1 MPHGSLNSLT
11 SLLPPCLSC
20 TVLQLLNCL
29 KSLTLCEPLDCSPP
43 GSSIHGISHARILEW
58 VAISSSR
65 GIFLTQ
71 GSNPRLLRLQHCQAD
86 SLPLS
91 HQGSRSSR
99 YWTHNHFQLRA
110 IFLPQFLQSK
120 CSVLGLFWWS
130 SGQDSTLPMQGAW
143 VPSLVGELDPTCC
156 NEVLA
161 CHNQKRSH
169 VQEQRSKTTHAKIK
183 TNEVK

>member
-71 GSNPRLLRLQHCQAD
+71 GSNSHILCVLHWQAG
-86 SLPLS
+86 SLPLAPP
-91 HQGSRSSR
+91 GKPD
-99 YWTHNHFQLRA
+99 LA
-110 IFLPQFLQSK
+110 
-120 CSVLGLFWWS
+120 GLFLKLDNSLMNREAQKSRPSWKKS
-130 SGQDSTLPMQGAW
+130 SK
-143 VPSLVGELDPTCC
+143 EL
-156 NEVLA
+156 
-161 CHNQKRSH
+161 NQNQIKKRKFVS
-169 VQEQRSKTTHAKIK
+169 VCVCVCVCVHAR
-183 TNEVK
+183 